1 MTRTS
6 MRCNDNRGVSKS
18 TQAIGRTDDT
28 PRGELFSITGLSIRM
43 SPPLVENIREPLNT
57 AIFRYS
63 VQYLADSKEE
73 LQIQGK
79 VYRLEFY
86 FYSLS
91 FRYSQSQ
98 ESNDHHYTSV
108 EKRLLEKEVLLR
120 PSETRVSKL
129 TASTCRYMAATA

>member
-6 MRCNDNRGVSKS
+6 MQCNDNRGVSKS

-28 PRGELFSITGLSIRM
+28 PRGELFSTTGLSIRM

-57 AIFRYS
+57 AILRYS

-73 LQIQGK
+73 LQTQGK
-79 VYRLEFY
+79 VYRLE

>member
-1 MTRTS
+1 MLAWAVYQNVAT
-6 MRCNDNRGVSKS
+6 
-18 TQAIGRTDDT
+18 
-28 PRGELFSITGLSIRM
+28 
-43 SPPLVENIREPLNT
+43 LVENIREPLNT

-120 PSETRVSKL
+120 PSETRVTFTEPSEQVWFEIC
-129 TASTCRYMAATA
+129 ASAVGEERNVYRVWEDMAI

>member
-1 MTRTS
+1 
-6 MRCNDNRGVSKS
+6 
-18 TQAIGRTDDT
+18 
-28 PRGELFSITGLSIRM
+28 M

-57 AIFRYS
+57 AILRYS

-79 VYRLEFY
+79 VYRLK

-120 PSETRVSKL
+120 PSETRVKKL